1 MPNPFWV
8 RFKEVTTIYD
18 LEPSFVEWPK
28 GRIFIEIFSVGDLN
42 SFIERC
48 EYFVDFGVRPVM
60 ALMTVTMMVHDVV
73 STEVHGRVGQV
84 KSCWGRKDVLFAEM
98 FSFKKDQVPPGG
110 LDVIFSRNWPIFFG
124 FFWKCC
130 DAMSEGDV

>member
-60 ALMTVTMMVHDVV
+60 ALMTATMMVHDVV

-98 FSFKKDQVPPGG
+98 FSLKKC
-110 LDVIFSRNWPIFFG
+110 IKSHR
-124 FFWKCC
+124 
-130 DAMSEGDV
+130 GDLM

>member
-1 MPNPFWV
+1 MTLNRRLLNGQRDVFSLK
-8 RFKEVTTIYD
+8 F
-18 LEPSFVEWPK
+18 
-28 GRIFIEIFSVGDLN
+28 FSVGDLN

-84 KSCWGRKDVLFAEM
+84 KSCWGRKRVIRRNVFIH
-98 FSFKKDQVPPGG
+98 FWPFKKDQVPPGG